1 MNCNDW
7 IAGFLASD
15 PPRSK
20 SLVVTIFGDAI
31 VPHGGMV
38 WLGSLI
44 ELLAPFGVNDRLLR
58 TSVFRLAQEGW
69 LGAQRDGRRSAYAIT
84 PDAMARFVHAYRRI
98 YAPPNVHWDGSW
110 TLVLNGDGA
119 LNAAERAAV
128 RKELLWEG
136 YSVIAPGIMGHPAAD
151 GPALDELLKRLGVAG
166 KLFVVQGKSMRQVS
180 ARPLSDLVAE
190 GWNVAGVAEGYTR
203 FIAQFEPLLAALRA
217 TAAQATTSA
226 AESAAEPAAESAAE
240 PAEGPALDA
249 DGVDGC
255 DQPLSAQQAFVVR
268 TLLIHAY
275 RRVQLHDP
283 QLPVELL
290 PTPWPGALAYA
301 LARQI
306 YLAVYAAAENHIELA
321 LRREDAAA
329 PLAEAAFFDRFG
341 GLA

>member
-1 MNCNDW
+1 
-7 IAGFLASD
+7 
-15 PPRSK
+15 
-20 SLVVTIFGDAI
+20 
-31 VPHGGMV
+31 
-38 WLGSLI
+38 
-44 ELLAPFGVNDRLLR
+44 
-58 TSVFRLAQEGW
+58 
-69 LGAQRDGRRSAYAIT
+69 
-84 PDAMARFVHAYRRI
+84 MARFVHAYRRI

-151 GPALDELLKRLGVAG
+151 GPALDELLTRLGVAG
-166 KLFVVQGKSMRQVS
+166 KLFVVQGKAMRQVS
-180 ARPLSDLVAE
+180 ARPLSDLVAD
-190 GWNVAGVAEGYTR
+190 GWDVAAVAAGYTR
-203 FIAQFEPLLAALRA
+203 FLAQFQPLLAALRA
-217 TAAQATTSA
+217 NAGA
-226 AESAAEPAAESAAE
+226 
-240 PAEGPALDA
+240 A
-249 DGVDGC
+249 DGLPAPAPDAGHAGHAGHAVHTGDA
-255 DQPLSAQQAFVVR
+255 PLTPEQAFVVR

-290 PTPWPGALAYA
+290 PTPWPGTLAYE
-301 LARQI
+301 LARAI
-306 YLAVYAAAENHIELA
+306 YLHVYAAAEQHIDSA

>member
-7 IAGFLASD
+7 IAGFLATD

-69 LGAQRDGRRSAYAIT
+69 LGAQRDGRRASYAIT

-151 GPALDELLKRLGVAG
+151 GPALDELLTRLGVAG
-166 KLFVVQGKSMRQVS
+166 KVFVVQGKAMRQVN
-180 ARPLSDLVAE
+180 ARPLSDLVAD
-190 GWNVAGVAEGYTR
+190 GWDVAAVAEGYNK
-203 FIAQFEPLLAALRA
+203 FLAQFQPLLTALRSA
-217 TAAQATTSA
+217 AAIDTDTTTAATTDA
-226 AESAAEPAAESAAE
+226 ADP
-240 PAEGPALDA
+240 
-249 DGVDGC
+249 
-255 DQPLSAQQAFVVR
+255 PLSPEKAFVVR

-290 PTPWPGALAYA
+290 PTPWPGALAYQ
-301 LARQI
+301 LAREI
-306 YLAVYAAAENHIELA
+306 YLLVYAAAEQHIDSA

-329 PLAEAAFFDRFG
+329 ATAEAAFFDRFG
-341 GLA
+341 GLS

>member
-7 IAGFLASD
+7 ITGFLASD

-69 LGAQRDGRRSAYAIT
+69 LGAQRDGRRSSYAIT
-84 PDAMARFVHAYRRI
+84 PPAMARFVHAYRRI
-98 YAPPNVHWDGSW
+98 YAPLNVHWDGSW
-110 TLVLNGDGA
+110 TLILNGDGA
-119 LNAAERAAV
+119 LNAAERSAV

-166 KLFVVQGKSMRQVS
+166 KLFVVQGKAMRQVS
-180 ARPLSDLVAE
+180 GRALSDLVAD
-190 GWNVAGVAEGYTR
+190 GWDLSGVAQGYQQ
-203 FIAQFEPLLAALRA
+203 FIAQFEPLLAAV
-217 TAAQATTSA
+217 QA
-226 AESAAEPAAESAAE
+226 AE
-240 PAEGPALDA
+240 AEGGLAP
-249 DGVDGC
+249 
-255 DQPLSAQQAFVVR
+255 QQAYVVR

-290 PTPWPGALAYA
+290 PTPWPGALAYELTRA
-301 LARQI
+301 I
-306 YLAVYAAAENHIELA
+306 YQAVYAAAEQHIDA
-321 LRREDAAA
+321 MLRREDSEAPAAE
-329 PLAEAAFFDRFG
+329 PAFFDRFG

>member
-1 MNCNDW
+1 MNCSDW
-7 IAGFLASD
+7 IADSLAGD

-98 YAPPNVHWDGSW
+98 YAPLNLHWDGSW

-119 LNAAERAAV
+119 LNAAERGAV

-166 KLFVVQGKSMRQVS
+166 KLFVVQGKSMRQVA
-180 ARPLSDLVAE
+180 ARPLSELVAG
-190 GWNVAGVAEGYTR
+190 GWDLSGVADGYR
-203 FIAQFEPLLAALRA
+203 QFMARFEPLAAAVRA
-217 TAAQATTSA
+217 ANNAADQADGNA
-226 AESAAEPAAESAAE
+226 
-240 PAEGPALDA
+240 DA
-249 DGVDGC
+249 DGLT
-255 DQPLSAQQAFVVR
+255 PEQAFVIR

-290 PTPWPGALAYA
+290 PTPWPGAQAYE
-301 LARQI
+301 LTRQI
-306 YLAVYAAAENHIELA
+306 YLDVYAAAERHIDA
-321 LRREDAAA
+321 TLRGEDAAA
-329 PLAEAAFFDRFG
+329 PAAEPAFFDRFG

>member
-1 MNCNDW
+1 MTCNDW
-7 IAGFLASD
+7 ITGFLASD

-69 LGAQRDGRRSAYAIT
+69 LGAQRDGRRSSYAIT
-84 PDAMARFVHAYRRI
+84 PPAMARFVHAYRRI
-98 YAPPNVHWDGSW
+98 YAPLNVHWDGSW
-110 TLVLNGDGA
+110 TLILNGDGA
-119 LNAAERAAV
+119 LNAAERSTV

-166 KLFVVQGKSMRQVS
+166 KLFVVQGKAMRQVS
-180 ARPLSDLVAE
+180 GRALSDLVAD
-190 GWNVAGVAEGYTR
+190 GWDLSGVAQGYQQ
-203 FIAQFEPLLAALRA
+203 FIAQFEPLLAAV
-217 TAAQATTSA
+217 QA
-226 AESAAEPAAESAAE
+226 AE
-240 PAEGPALDA
+240 AEGGLAP
-249 DGVDGC
+249 
-255 DQPLSAQQAFVVR
+255 QQAYVVR

-290 PTPWPGALAYA
+290 PTPWPGALAYELTRA
-301 LARQI
+301 I
-306 YLAVYAAAENHIELA
+306 YQAVYAAAEQHIDA
-321 LRREDAAA
+321 TLRREDVQAPAAE
-329 PLAEAAFFDRFG
+329 PAFFDRFG

>member
-1 MNCNDW
+1 MNCNEW
-7 IAGFLASD
+7 ITGFLASD

-69 LGAQRDGRRSAYAIT
+69 LGAQRDGRRSSYAIT
-84 PDAMARFVHAYRRI
+84 PPAMARFVHAYRRI
-98 YAPPNVHWDGSW
+98 YAPLNVHWDGSW
-110 TLVLNGDGA
+110 TLILNGDGA
-119 LNAAERAAV
+119 LNAAERGAV

-166 KLFVVQGKSMRQVS
+166 KLFVVQGKAMRQVS
-180 ARPLSDLVAE
+180 GRALSDLVAG
-190 GWNVAGVAEGYTR
+190 GWDLSGVAQGYQQ
-203 FIAQFEPLLAALRA
+203 FIAQFEPLL
-217 TAAQATTSA
+217 TAVQA
-226 AESAAEPAAESAAE
+226 AE
-240 PAEGPALDA
+240 A
-249 DGVDGC
+249 DGGLA
-255 DQPLSAQQAFVVR
+255 PQQAYVVR

-290 PTPWPGALAYA
+290 PTPWPGALAYELTRA
-301 LARQI
+301 I
-306 YLAVYAAAENHIELA
+306 YLAVYAAAEQHIDA
-321 LRREDAAA
+321 TLRREDSAA
-329 PLAEAAFFDRFG
+329 PAAEPAFFDRFG

>member
-69 LGAQRDGRRSAYAIT
+69 LGAQRDGRRASYAIT

-119 LNAAERAAV
+119 LNAAERASV

-166 KLFVVQGKSMRQVS
+166 RLFVVQGKSMRQVA
-180 ARPLSDLVAE
+180 ARPLSDLVAA
-190 GWNVAGVAEGYTR
+190 GWDVAGVAAGYNR

-217 TAAQATTSA
+217 GA
-226 AESAAEPAAESAAE
+226 
-240 PAEGPALDA
+240 A
-249 DGVDGC
+249 DG
-255 DQPLSAQQAFVVR
+255 SALAPEAAFVVR

-290 PTPWPGALAYA
+290 PTPWPGALAYE
-301 LARQI
+301 LARQ
-306 YLAVYAAAENHIELA
+306 VYVLVHAAAEQHIDAA

-329 PLAEAAFFDRFG
+329 PAAEAAFFDRFG

>member
-20 SLVVTIFGDAI
+20 SLLVTIFGDAI

-69 LGAQRDGRRSAYAIT
+69 LGAQRDGRRASYAIT

-151 GPALDELLKRLGVAG
+151 AAALDELLTRLGVAG
-166 KLFVVQGKSMRQVS
+166 KLFVVQGKAMRQVS

-190 GWNVAGVAEGYTR
+190 GWDVAAVADGYTR
-203 FIAQFEPLLAALRA
+203 FIAQFQPLLAALHA
-217 TAAQATTSA
+217 TADRADGLPAAA
-226 AESAAEPAAESAAE
+226 AEHAC
-240 PAEGPALDA
+240 DA
-249 DGVDGC
+249 
-255 DQPLSAQQAFVVR
+255 PLTPEKAFVVR
-268 TLLIHAY
+268 TLLVHAY

-290 PTPWPGALAYA
+290 PTPWPGALAYE
-301 LARQI
+301 LARAI
-306 YLAVYAAAENHIELA
+306 YLLVYAAAEQHIDSA

-329 PLAEAAFFDRFG
+329 PTAEAAFFDRFG

>member
-69 LGAQRDGRRSAYAIT
+69 LGAQRDGRRASYAIT

-151 GPALDELLKRLGVAG
+151 GPALDELLTRLGVAG
-166 KLFVVQGKSMRQVS
+166 KLFVVQGKAMRQVS
-180 ARPLSDLVAE
+180 ARPLSDLVDD
-190 GWNVAGVAEGYTR
+190 GWDVAAVADGYNK
-203 FIAQFEPLLAALRA
+203 FIAQFQPLLAALRA
-217 TAAQATTSA
+217 TADAADGLPATASGDGIDAQACD
-226 AESAAEPAAESAAE
+226 EPLTPEK
-240 PAEGPALDA
+240 
-249 DGVDGC
+249 
-255 DQPLSAQQAFVVR
+255 AFVVR

-290 PTPWPGALAYA
+290 PTPWPGTLAYE

-306 YLAVYAAAENHIELA
+306 YLHVAAAAEQHIDAA